1 VRGAEA
7 PQEAYKM
14 TFIVLES
21 GAIMLT
27 LLTGWEMRRQQ
38 VSWQRV
44 LVRSLIQIGILTGMI
59 LMWRGHG

>member
-1 VRGAEA
+1 
-7 PQEAYKM
+7 M

-44 LVRSLIQIGILTGMI
+44 LVRSLIQIGILTAMI
-59 LMWRGHG
+59 LMWRGRHG